1 MNKWNV
7 KAAREAL
14 KRKMRSIPRDEGYV
28 LLEVEQLVSTAEE
41 DGEKEVWLTDEEDR
55 LLR

>member
-14 KRKMRSIPRDEGYV
+14 KRRMRSIPRDEGYV